1 MRTIYNKTMMTPSI
15 TFDEKKS
22 KLSVEGN
29 IILCEGA
36 DFWKNIT
43 KEIAENSNIKSVDF
57 EIEHINTDSVRNLLK
72 MLKVN
77 KTTFEINWLY
87 EDFDEDMKELGES
100 IEKFTN
106 KKINLIEK

>member
-15 TFDEKKS
+15 KFDDKKN

-29 IILCEGA
+29 IILCDGK
-36 DFWKNIT
+36 DFWKDIT
-43 KEIAENSNIKSVDF
+43 KEIVENSNIKIVDF
-57 EIEHINTDSVRNLLK
+57 EIEHINTDSIRNLLI
-72 MLKVN
+72 MLNNN

-87 EDFDEDMKELGES
+87 EDYDDDMRELGES
-100 IEKFTN
+100 IERFTN